1 MAYVY
6 LPCDSEDWWDYQ
18 KMFILL
24 SHLRSMDDLNLLI
37 SSHTRPDEEIYP
49 SSKAL
54 AALKGFQA
62 FLKDYCT
69 PEQQKKIVTHTLPF
83 IAKAAAM
90 LEDRVPP
97 SGIPCLEK
105 QESELYFISN

>member
-1 MAYVY
+1 MAYIS

-24 SHLRSMDDLNLLI
+24 SHLRSLEDLNLLI
-37 SSHTRPDEEIYP
+37 SSHTRPDEQVYP

-54 AALKGFQA
+54 SALKGFLA

-69 PEQQKKIVTHTLPF
+69 PEQQKTIVTHTLPC

-90 LEDRVPP
+90 LEERVPP
-97 SGIPCLEK
+97 SGIPRLEK
-105 QESELYFISN
+105 QESELLTCR

>member
-1 MAYVY
+1 MAYVC

-24 SHLRSMDDLNLLI
+24 SHLRSVEELNLLI

-54 AALKGFQA
+54 AGLKGFQV
-62 FLKDYCT
+62 FLKQYCT
-69 PEQQKKIVTHTLPF
+69 PEQQKKIVTRTLPF

-90 LEDRVPP
+90 LEERVPP

-105 QESELYFISN
+105 QESEFH